1 MDAAANQAIGQV
13 LQHGSA
19 KMHTPPRTE
28 VGFVAAVTL
37 GGIKAIAKTWKPILA
52 GAGLTLDLTGV
63 FCHAAPIV
71 NFTGSKRQAKS
82 CELADL
88 LVVVDVTRAGLL
100 EGRAALVQ
108 AKMARAAGRVSLSG
122 MSTITQLDLYQNWHV
137 FDFEDGAYGMSGV
150 NFVAGGGAA
159 YSGTFGV
166 IDRHF
171 KNVPIW
177 TQHAARPTP
186 LVTARHVM
194 LGTFIAEMARGA
206 RAGYGRPATPSLKTD
221 WSETIERLLSVT
233 YSRAFH
239 HKATLGS
246 VSAPRG
252 VTACA
257 CLSFAN
263 AAILVKPVLA
273 GWDGE
278 PPDVS
283 FREDDGRPSGISVL
297 HARMTPTAG

>member
-1 MDAAANQAIGQV
+1 MGAAANQAIGKV

-19 KMHTPPRTE
+19 KMHAPPRSE

-37 GGIKAIAKTWKPILA
+37 GGIEAIAKAWEPILA
-52 GAGLTLDLTGV
+52 VAGLSLDLTGV

-71 NFTGSKRQAKS
+71 NFTGSKGRAKS

-88 LVVVDVTRAGLL
+88 LVVVDVTSAGVL
-100 EGRAALVQ
+100 ERRAALIQ

-122 MSTITQLDLYQNWHV
+122 MSTVTQLDLYQNWYV
-137 FDFEDGAYGMSGV
+137 FDFKDAAYGMSRV
-150 NFVAGGGAA
+150 NFIPYGDAA

-171 KNVPIW
+171 RNVPIW

-186 LVTARHVM
+186 LLTAQHVM
-194 LGTFIAEMARGA
+194 LGTFIAEMARGSG
-206 RAGYGRPATPSLKTD
+206 AGYGRRATPSLKTD
-221 WSETIERLLSVT
+221 WSKTIERLLSVT
-233 YSRAFH
+233 YARAFH
-239 HKATLGS
+239 HKATSGAA
-246 VSAPRG
+246 SAPRG

-257 CLSFAN
+257 CLSFAT
-263 AAILVKPVLA
+263 AATLAKPVLA

-297 HARMTPTAG
+297 HARMAA